1 MEYCFRLVNIKNS
14 NFEDIVSTYFLA
26 FGLTTEGYSVSL
38 YIQSKCGK
46 MRTRI
51 TPNMDTFD
59 VLKKFCVKLKTDT
72 CIQTRR
78 ILQNKIPG
86 SAPLNTFTFFE
97 M

>member
-1 MEYCFRLVNIKNS
+1 MEYCFRLVNIKNF

-38 YIQSKCGK
+38 HIESKCGK

-51 TPNMDTFD
+51 TPNMDTFH
-59 VLKKFCVKLKTDT
+59 VLKKFCVKLKSDT

-97 M
+97 I